1 MDEHWR
7 KQYYKGGFGM
17 KRAVVICLFCLFLA
31 GFSGHIYAAGT
42 ADEAKAMVGK
52 ADAYMKANGKEKAFA
67 EINNTKGMFV
77 KDDLYVWV
85 SDLNAKILAH
95 GANEKL
101 IGKSL
106 VDLKDSDGK
115 LFMKEIM
122 DNAKAKGAGWSDY
135 RWTNPVTKKVELKST
150 YFLKVDD
157 MVFACGIYKK

>member
-1 MDEHWR
+1 
-7 KQYYKGGFGM
+7 M
-17 KRAVVICLFCLFLA
+17 KKFVMFCIIAVFIA
-31 GFSGHIYAAGT
+31 ISPGHLYAAGT
-42 ADEAKAMVGK
+42 AEEAKAMVEK
-52 ADAYMKANGKEKAFA
+52 AAAYMKANGKDKTFA

-106 VDLKDSDGK
+106 IDLKDSEGK

-122 DNAKAKGAGWSDY
+122 DNAKAKGSGWSDY

-150 YFLKVDD
+150 YFQKVDD

>member
-1 MDEHWR
+1 
-7 KQYYKGGFGM
+7 M
-17 KRAVVICLFCLFLA
+17 KRFVMFCIISVFIA
-31 GFSGHIYAAGT
+31 ISSGHLFAAGT
-42 ADEAKAMVGK
+42 AEEAKAMVEK
-52 ADAYMKANGKEKAFA
+52 TAAYMKANGKDKTFA

-106 VDLKDSDGK
+106 IDLKDSEGK

-122 DNAKAKGAGWSDY
+122 DNAKAKGSGWSDY

-150 YFLKVDD
+150 YFQKVDD